1 MSMVTRNETNQMRSK
16 NKNKNKN
23 NFKRGFRQP
32 RNKHAIAI
40 QSIDRIEVANT
51 KGLITVYVSM
61 KPISSLFDVYAPTSG
76 AHSDNTV
83 IGDFG
88 SWQIKEEAKV
98 KYEKL

>member
-1 MSMVTRNETNQMRSK
+1 MNK
-16 NKNKNKN
+16 NKKNKN

-88 SWQIKEEAKV
+88 SCRHS
-98 KYEKL
+98 

>member
-1 MSMVTRNETNQMRSK
+1 MVPCKSHS
-16 NKNKNKN
+16 KN

-83 IGDFG
+83 IGDLDPVDTADTYV
-88 SWQIKEEAKV
+88 ILYILV
-98 KYEKL
+98 